1 MLLPKQGPSTREN
14 KIWIGDGLPA
24 IPKKVYEKIA
34 NWEFVDLAE
43 LKPAGALDAI
53 NPDPDPQ
60 KYIILP
66 GLEITRARRKPIRDI
81 ITWVQCFAVFMAAVH
96 KQDPPAVKELLA
108 YMFTIIRAAQEFED
122 PAWKNYDEAFREKA
136 AATGNRKWSAIDT
149 LIYNRVFTGHAKKI
163 QIAPSSGS
171 HNAITT
177 PARSLPAITPMPQ
190 GSYADLPPTKR
201 PALSPSAPARS
212 DICYLFNRGSCH
224 YGNVCKFRHMCSACS
239 GRHPRIACKAGK
251 PTPGPKDQGI
261 AKP

>member
-1 MLLPKQGPSTREN
+1 M
-14 KIWIGDGLPA
+14 
-24 IPKKVYEKIA
+24 

-43 LKPAGALDAI
+43 LKPAGTLDAI

-66 GLEITRARRKPIRDI
+66 GLEIARARRKPIKDI

-96 KQDPPAVKELLA
+96 KQDPPAVNELLA
-108 YMFTIIRAAQEFED
+108 YMFTIIRASQEFED
-122 PAWKNYDEAFREKA
+122 PAWRNYDEAFREKA
-136 AATGNRKWSAIDT
+136 TATGNRKWSAIDT
-149 LIYNRVFTGHAKKI
+149 LIYNRSFTGHAKKL
-163 QIAPSSGS
+163 QVHIAPSSSS
-171 HNAITT
+171 HNSN
-177 PARSLPAITPMPQ
+177 PSLARSLPAISPMPQ
-190 GSYADLPPTKR
+190 GPYADPPPPKR

-251 PTPGPKDQGI
+251 PSGGPKDSRDSKVMRSENGI
-261 AKP
+261 SHYTNH